1 MAKEPLGL
9 ERHTVI
15 LELHNAQWAERFA
28 EEGLQLKAA
37 LGGDVDIQHIG
48 STAVPGL
55 QAKPILD
62 IGVGVEDFDA
72 AFAYIEPLE
81 KLGYT
86 FRGEQ
91 GIPRRHYFVKGPDE
105 NRTHHLHML
114 ERTNTEWQSLLFFRD
129 YLRAYPKALE
139 GYQKLKARLAEEFP
153 KNREAYTNGKHTFIQ
168 NILNRAE

>member
-9 ERHTVI
+9 GRYTVI
-15 LELHNAQWAERFA
+15 LEPHNARWAERFA
-28 EEGLQLKAA
+28 EEDSQLKAA
-37 LGGDVDIQHIG
+37 LGDDVDIQHIG
-48 STAVPGL
+48 SAAVSGL

-91 GIPRRHYFVKGPDE
+91 GIPRRHYFVKGADDH
-105 NRTHHLHML
+105 RTHHLHML
-114 ERTNTEWQSLLFFRD
+114 ERTNTEWHSLLFFRD
-129 YLRAYPKALE
+129 YFRAHPKASE
-139 GYQKLKARLAEEFP
+139 GYQKLKTRLAEEFP
-153 KNREAYTNGKHTFIQ
+153 KNREAYTNGKHAFIQ